1 MENVCLCKKITDE
14 EIIEAVKQG
23 ATNYEAV
30 QEATTAGT
38 GCCHGGRCKSKIIQ
52 LIEENK

>member
-1 MENVCLCKKITDE
+1 MEKVCLCKKITDE
-14 EIIEAVKQG
+14 EIIKAVKEG
-23 ATNYEAV
+23 AVTYEAV

-38 GCCHGGRCKSKIIQ
+38 GCCHGGRCKSKIIT

>member
-14 EIIEAVKQG
+14 EIIKAVKEG
-23 ATNYEAV
+23 ATTYEAV

-38 GCCHGGRCKSKIIQ
+38 GGCRGGRCKSKIIE
-52 LIEENK
+52 IINENK